1 MLFLWGARMF
11 FLIIYCYDLLWDSND
26 NYYIIQDLIV
36 ATFVYVLV
44 WKQNESHASK
54 PNFPNWHMTYI
65 VG

>member
-44 WKQNESHASK
+44 
-54 PNFPNWHMTYI
+54 
-65 VG
+65 